1 MFVPKNDVGFGGVNA
16 GDEAVLF
23 ARRTAHVQVTDM
35 VVLLW
40 SRVVSISEITVS
52 WEAWNSTSVA

>member
-35 VVLLW
+35 VVFSGL
-40 SRVVSISEITVS
+40 E
-52 WEAWNSTSVA
+52 